1 MKLKK
6 ENGLRKFWEFLNQ
19 DNWKGTISFVA
30 FFLVI
35 IMYIIT
41 PTLGMLTGFSYS
53 ESVIKFGVT
62 SSFPFLQITSN
73 SMNFV
78 IVESC
83 SMHHN
88 QPLEEIVDNRIYLN
102 ENISPEDTKDWAL
115 RRGFTKGDIIFSV
128 APRNLQVGDVI
139 IFDSRRPE
147 VRHPIIHRI
156 ISIDETIK
164 TKGDNN
170 EGLLEYERN
179 LQQDQVMAKSILR
192 IPYLGWIKLAFF
204 DWQKPQD
211 QRGFC

>member
-6 ENGLRKFWEFLNQ
+6 ENKIRQFWEFMNQ
-19 DNWKGTISFVA
+19 DNWKGTITFVA
-30 FFLVI
+30 FFLI
-35 IMYIIT
+35 LIMYVIAPII
-41 PTLGMLTGFSYS
+41 GMATGFSYG
-53 ESVIKFGVT
+53 ESIIKFGL
-62 SSFPFLQITSN
+62 SDSFPFLRVTSN

-88 QPLEEIVDNRIYLN
+88 EPLQEIVRDRIYRN
-102 ENISPEDTKDWAL
+102 QGITPEDIKSWSL
-115 RRGFTKGDIIFSV
+115 RRGFTKGDIIFSI
-128 APRNLQVGDVI
+128 APRNLEVGDVI
-139 IFDSRRPE
+139 IFDSERAE

-156 ISIDETIK
+156 ISIDGTIT

-170 EGLLEYERN
+170 DGLLEYEREIR
-179 LQQDQVMAKSILR
+179 QDQVMAKSVLR

-204 DWQKPQD
+204 DWQKPTD